1 MIQLKIEFA
10 DIFDEALED
19 GKLDIARFFGLR
31 DSYFEIV
38 RNNRNSG
45 NMSTADVLATCS
57 REPNV
62 SNSDIKAYAASMAKF
77 YMHQFGISDKDMP
90 EWINQTPACTYLTPF
105 LVNASHLGDALRS
118 CPPEFLEKNVLVSKK
133 DFQII

>member
-19 GKLDIARFFGLR
+19 GKIDIVRFFGLR

-38 RNNRNSG
+38 RNNRRSG
-45 NMSTADVLATCS
+45 NMSVADVLATCS

-62 SNSDIKAYAASMAKF
+62 PSPDIKAYAASMAKF
-77 YMHQFGISDKDMP
+77 YMHQFEIPDQDMP
-90 EWINQTPACTYLTPF
+90 EWIEKTPACTYLTPF
-105 LVNASHLGDALRS
+105 LVNASHLGEAVRS
-118 CPPEFLEKNVLVSKK
+118 CPPEFLEKNVLVSRK